1 MKCYSFVRYNSD
13 RKGRERMALTIT
25 FTILAIT
32 ILLFMTNRIRGD
44 LVAVM
49 ALLAFVIFGILTP
62 AEALAGFSNSVVIM
76 IAGLFVIGAGILR
89 TGLAAMAG
97 NLLLKWSGD
106 SELRLFILLLVIV
119 ATVGAFMS
127 NTGTVA
133 LMLPIVVSIA
143 LSINVSS
150 SKFLLPLSY
159 IASMSGLMTLIASP
173 PNLIVSQLL
182 ADEGYEKLGFFT
194 ITPIGMIATIIAITY
209 LVLVRNTLLPKDAS
223 RTQSNGGYKL
233 SPEKLAKA
241 YALDDKLFRIVVPQH
256 APIVSMPLAA
266 LKLPAQF
273 HIYVMKIERRA
284 TEGIHLLPMTY
295 QEMAGPTSIIQ
306 QGDVLYVQGLLEDV
320 TRFVEAYHL
329 QLETERDA
337 DVEQLISKKIG
348 VAEVLL
354 TPTSSLIG
362 ETVEKIGFRKK
373 YNLNILGINRKGTY
387 LLKQMAEQKLRFGD
401 AILVQGTWDEID
413 QLSRETQDVVVVGQP
428 KEHAG
433 VAAATG
439 KAWLAGLIMALVVSL
454 MVFDVF
460 DAVIAVLIGAVLM
473 IVTGCLR
480 NMDDAYSKMNFE
492 SIVLVAAM
500 LPMATALQK
509 TGGMT
514 LLADSIISVLGQYGA
529 FGVLLGVYT
538 LTVVFGQFVSN
549 TATAVL
555 FAPIAMTAAQ
565 TMDANPYTFMI
576 AVAVA
581 AGMAFATPIA
591 SPTNSLVMTAGGY
604 KFSDFVKVG
613 VPLQIIMLIAMMIII
628 PLFFPL

>member
-1 MKCYSFVRYNSD
+1 
-13 RKGRERMALTIT
+13 
-25 FTILAIT
+25 
-32 ILLFMTNRIRGD
+32 MTNRVRGD
-44 LVAVM
+44 LVALM
-49 ALLAFVIFGILTP
+49 ALLAFVMFDILTP
-62 AEALAGFSNSVVIM
+62 TEALAGFSNSVVIM
-76 IAGLFVIGAGILR
+76 IAALFVIGAGILR

-97 NLLLKWSGD
+97 NVLLKWSGD

-119 ATVGAFMS
+119 ASVGAFMS

-182 ADEGYEKLGFFT
+182 VDEGYEKLGFFT
-194 ITPIGMIATIIAITY
+194 ITPVGLIATVVAIIY
-209 LVLVRNTLLPKDAS
+209 LVLVRNTLLPQEQANGE
-223 RTQSNGGYKL
+223 RGGGYKL

-241 YALDDKLFRIVVPQH
+241 YALDDKLFRVVVP
-256 APIVSMPLAA
+256 AASTIVNEPLAK
-266 LKLPAQF
+266 LKLPATY

-284 TEGIHLLPMTY
+284 TEGIQLLPMTY
-295 QEMAGPTSIIQ
+295 QEMAGPTSVIQ
-306 QGDVLYVQGLLEDV
+306 EADVLYVQGQLDDV
-320 TRFVEAYHL
+320 TRFTESFGL
-329 QLETERDA
+329 QLDERNDTETK
-337 DVEQLISKKIG
+337 QLVSKKIG

-354 TPTSSLIG
+354 TPTSRLIG

-373 YNLNILGINRKGTY
+373 FNLNILGINRKGTY
-387 LLKQMAEQKLRFGD
+387 VTKQMAEQKLRFGD
-401 AILVQGTWDEID
+401 AILVQGTWEEIE

-428 KEHAG
+428 REHAG
-433 VAAATG
+433 LAAASG
-439 KAWLAGLIMALVVSL
+439 KAWLAGLIMALTVGL
-454 MVFDVF
+454 MVFEVF

-473 IVTGCLR
+473 ILTGCLR

-514 LLADSIISVLGQYGA
+514 LLADGIIDILGQYGA
-529 FGVLLGVYT
+529 FGVLVGVYV

-613 VPLQIIMLIAMMIII
+613 VPLQVIMLVVMMIVI
-628 PLFFPL
+628 PLLFPL

>member
-1 MKCYSFVRYNSD
+1 MQ
-13 RKGRERMALTIT
+13 LTLTLT
-25 FTILAIT
+25 FIILIMTIA
-32 ILLFMTNRIRGD
+32 LFMTNRIRGD
-44 LVAVM
+44 LVALM
-49 ALLAFVIFGILTP
+49 GLLAFVVLGILTP

-76 IAGLFVIGAGILR
+76 IAALFVVGAGILR
-89 TGLAAMAG
+89 TGLAGMAG

-106 SELRLFILLLVIV
+106 SELKLFVLLLVIV

-143 LSINVSS
+143 LSIKVSP

-173 PNLIVSQLL
+173 PNLIVSQILE
-182 ADEGYEKLGFFT
+182 DEGYEKLGFFT
-194 ITPIGMIATIIAITY
+194 ITPVGIIATITAIVY
-209 LVLVRNTLLPKDAS
+209 LVLIRNVLLPKDLNRS
-223 RTQSNGGYKL
+223 QSNRGYKL
-233 SPEKLAKA
+233 SPKKLAKN
-241 YALDDKLFRIVVPQH
+241 YALDDKMFRVT
-256 APIVSMPLAA
+256 VSKDAKIIGQALAD
-266 LKLPAQF
+266 LKLPAKYQ
-273 HIYVMKIERRA
+273 IYVMKIERRA
-284 TEGIHLLPMTY
+284 TEGMNLLAMTY
-295 QEMAGPTSIIQ
+295 QEMAGPTSIIHEN
-306 QGDVLYVQGLLEDV
+306 DALYIQGLAPDVETFVLENN
-320 TRFVEAYHL
+320 L
-329 QLETERDA
+329 QLEILA
-337 DVEQLISKKIG
+337 DDDIQKLISKKIG
-348 VAEVLL
+348 AAEVLL
-354 TPTSSLIG
+354 TPNSRLIG
-362 ETVEKIGFRKK
+362 ESVKKIGFREK
-373 YNLNILGINRKGTY
+373 YNLNILGINRKGNY
-387 LLKQMAEQKLRFGD
+387 LLQDMADQKLRFGD
-401 AILVQGTWDEID
+401 AILVQGAWEEIEL
-413 QLSRETQDVVVVGQP
+413 LSRETQDFVVVGQP
-428 KEHAG
+428 REQAG
-433 VAAATG
+433 LAAANG
-439 KAWLAGLIMALVVSL
+439 KAWLAGLIMVLMVGL

-473 IVTGCLR
+473 ILTGCLR

-514 LLADSIISVLGQYGA
+514 LLADGIIQLLGDYGA
-529 FGVLLGVYT
+529 YGVLIGIYL

-576 AVAVA
+576 AVAAA

-604 KFSDFVKVG
+604 KFMDFVKVG
-613 VPLQIIMLIAMMIII
+613 VPLQLIMFIVMMIVI
-628 PLFFPL
+628 PLLFPF